1 MKAEVRYSYAKY
13 LQDYSNSDTEIKVKY
28 LLSNYNRLPKLI
40 ESYEST
46 WEIVVKAEKRYN
58 AREELGDP
66 GIRVQRTRNSNPTMA
81 EALIN
86 AELDLAKTETNLRV
100 LVKGTDNPAQ
110 RIKEKLIIQ
119 DMRDDYS
126 IIVNAIHSL
135 DQKDEEIFLRYLNN
149 EYDVNDIADCNQITY
164 TSAKSKIYNIRKT
177 VILNATENIKLKY
190 EILNRRE
197 GNED

>member
-1 MKAEVRYSYAKY
+1 MKAEVRYSYARH
-13 LQDYSNSDTEIKVKY
+13 LQEYSNSDTEIKVKY

-40 ESYEST
+40 DSYEST

-58 AREELGDP
+58 ASSELGDL

>member
-1 MKAEVRYSYAKY
+1 
-13 LQDYSNSDTEIKVKY
+13 
-28 LLSNYNRLPKLI
+28 LI
-40 ESYEST
+40 DSYEST
-46 WEIVVKAEKRYN
+46 WEIIVKAEKRYN
-58 AREELGDP
+58 ARAELGDI
-66 GIRVQRTRNSNPTMA
+66 GIRVQRTRNSNPTME
-81 EALIN
+81 EAIIN
-86 AELDLAKTETNLRV
+86 TELELVKSGTNLKV

>member
-1 MKAEVRYSYAKY
+1 M
-13 LQDYSNSDTEIKVKY
+13 
-28 LLSNYNRLPKLI
+28 
-40 ESYEST
+40 
-46 WEIVVKAEKRYN
+46 
-58 AREELGDP
+58 
-66 GIRVQRTRNSNPTMA
+66 
-81 EALIN
+81 
-86 AELDLAKTETNLRV
+86 
-100 LVKGTDNPAQ
+100 
-110 RIKEKLIIQ
+110 
-119 DMRDDYS
+119 MRDDYS
-126 IIVNAIHSL
+126 IIINAIHSL

>member
-1 MKAEVRYSYAKY
+1 MKAEVRYSYARH
-13 LQDYSNSDTEIKVKY
+13 LQEYSNSDTEIKVKF

-40 ESYEST
+40 DSYEST
-46 WEIVVKAEKRYN
+46 WEIIVKAEKRYN
-58 AREELGDP
+58 ARAELGDI

>member
-66 GIRVQRTRNSNPTMA
+66 GIRVQRTRNSNPTME
-81 EALIN
+81 EAIIN
-86 AELDLAKTETNLRV
+86 TELELVKSGTNLKV
-100 LVKGTDNPAQ
+100 LVKGTDNPEQ
-110 RIKEKLIIQ
+110 HIKEKLIIQ